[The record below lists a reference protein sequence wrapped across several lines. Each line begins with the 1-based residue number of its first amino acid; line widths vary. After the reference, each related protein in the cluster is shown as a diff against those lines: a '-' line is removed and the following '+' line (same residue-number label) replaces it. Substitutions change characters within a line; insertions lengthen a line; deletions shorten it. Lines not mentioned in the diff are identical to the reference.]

1 MEFVMTELQIE
12 LSDAISK
19 IVSISERVKENPELG
34 ANLTYL
40 LLAVKPGEDGM
51 VATVG
56 ASPHEIVSMLTS
68 VMEEDETFR
77 QCVGMAGALNRMKS
91 AISGRATVGALGI
104 SGVGSLLD
112 LVGFLKNMGSEE
124 EEGEAKEGSESDA
137 ETV

>member
-1 MEFVMTELQIE
+1 MTELQIE

-56 ASPHEIVSMLTS
+56 ASPREIVSMLTS

-77 QCVGMAGALNRMKS
+77 QCVGMAGALNLMKS
-91 AISGRATVGALGI
+91 AISGKGGATVGAVGI
-104 SGVGSLLD
+104 GSIGSLYG
-112 LVGFLKNMGSEE
+112 LVELLKNMGSEE
-124 EEGEAKEGSESDA
+124 EGGEAKEGSESDA